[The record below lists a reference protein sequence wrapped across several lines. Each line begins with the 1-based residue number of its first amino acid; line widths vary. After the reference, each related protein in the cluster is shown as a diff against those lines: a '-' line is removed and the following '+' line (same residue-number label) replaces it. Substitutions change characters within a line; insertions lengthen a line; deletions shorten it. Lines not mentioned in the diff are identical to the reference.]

1 MRTSERLRKLKKY
14 VYDNLCKGR
23 QMKTPAKDGDFS
35 RIVRAEPKC
44 YLGFYPT
51 RPDES
56 YGAEEDA
63 LNTAPSILIMP
74 CGGYVKNMEE
84 QRFDRY
90 NNIHRPKQMGQS
102 LTVQVLF
109 TVYEDG
115 IRLPG
120 FVDGAETGEYD
131 MTLIREGTE
140 NGLMT
145 LLNWMDDFDDLLLS
159 AKFIPGTDLSLIEQE
174 MKYETYSDQKYI
186 KDDRPL
192 YQGVSTVTFKCYA
205 EEYNPE
211 IENLL
216 R

>member
-1 MRTSERLRKLKKY
+1 MRTSERLRKLRNY
-14 VYDNLCKGR
+14 VYENLCRGR
-23 QMKTPAKDGDFS
+23 EMKTPAQGGDFS
-35 RIVRAEPKC
+35 KIVRAEPKC

-56 YGAEEDA
+56 YGADEDA

-74 CGGYVKNMEE
+74 VGGYVKNMEE

-90 NNIHRPKQMGQS
+90 SNIHRPKSMGQS

-120 FVDGAETGEYD
+120 FIDTAEAGKYD
-131 MTLIREGTE
+131 MSLVREGTE
-140 NGLMT
+140 NGIMT
-145 LLNWMDDFDDLLLS
+145 LLNWMDDFDDLILS
-159 AKFIPGTDLSLIEQE
+159 SKFIPGTDLSLIEQE
-174 MKYETYSDQKYI
+174 MRYETYSDQKYI

-205 EEYNPE
+205 DEFNPE
-211 IENLL
+211 IEGLL
-216 R
+216 K